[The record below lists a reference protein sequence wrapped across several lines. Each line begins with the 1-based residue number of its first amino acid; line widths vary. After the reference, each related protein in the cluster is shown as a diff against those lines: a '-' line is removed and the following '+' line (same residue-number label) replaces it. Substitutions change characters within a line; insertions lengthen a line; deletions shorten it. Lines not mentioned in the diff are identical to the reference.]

1 MKKRNYK
8 IISVISFLLMG
19 VIFIKPYLTN
29 CCICLTVVCDFIVMI
44 GSGIFCSTVVSW
56 IIDLQNKK
64 KQEYEREEQHK
75 FILASVRNSYIRVF
89 ERELKEMALYY
100 SKYLLKQKAD
110 WLKEDIPIVEIKE
123 KVLCLLEKFE
133 QAEAEGRESHTITVE
148 TINQSDVKRK
158 MLAINNRFYYTQ
170 LHQNIEEL
178 SVHYNWFLI
187 SGILTEEKIELL
199 KELAWNVED
208 ILRFEPEFGLD
219 DGSIIEFKK
228 IFFEKTS
235 EFIVA
240 LDISKNDK
248 IHVHYNNVFRN
259 NA

>member
-1 MKKRNYK
+1 MKKRNY
-8 IISVISFLLMG
+8 IFISVISFLLMSI
-19 VIFIKPYLTN
+19 IFLKPCVQNCSVWLTA
-29 CCICLTVVCDFIVMI
+29 LCDFIVMI

-64 KQEYEREEQHK
+64 KQECERDEQRN
-75 FILASVRNSYIRVF
+75 FILSSVRNSYIRVF

-100 SKYLLKQKAD
+100 SKYLLEQKAD
-110 WLKEDIPIVEIKE
+110 WHKEDIPIVEIKE
-123 KVLCLLEKFE
+123 KILCLLEKFE
-133 QAEAEGRESHTITVE
+133 QAEAEERETHTITVE
-148 TINQSDVKRK
+148 TINQNDVKRK

-178 SVHYNWFLI
+178 SVYYNWFLI
-187 SGILTEEKIELL
+187 SNILTEEKIELL
-199 KELAWNVED
+199 KELAWDVED
-208 ILRFEPEFGLD
+208 VLRFEPEFGLD

-235 EFIVA
+235 KFTVA
-240 LDISKNDK
+240 LDISENDK